1 MMGNGNKPDR
11 ETPLLEQ
18 VLGEDEYKGGIFDQ
32 VLNNTT
38 PVFGKDP
45 IVKGS
50 PGFPGG
56 PRDFG
61 YTQGEYNDL
70 LRQERERPRRPTGGQ
85 SAIDPRDIMRRDG
98 ILPVVGSGRSPGDMA
113 LEDLIAANAGDDGGG
128 PRGPAGP
135 RGPSIYDLQKGGL
148 DRLLA
153 SQREGF
159 GQQRDLVEQLADLRE
174 QGMAGQEQFAKDTAS
189 ARETFLDEQNATRQ
203 EKEQQRAL
211 ERETQKNTELARQRT
226 QLDEALRATGV
237 DTNAATAR
245 LESLGI
251 DPGQF
256 ADRETN
262 ETTAMLYSQ
271 SMSSANF
278 VNQMDAIS
286 QIAAQFASDAN
297 DQATAQAMFGI
308 GQDLAASLQT
318 INQARQQ
325 GLIDDAMALQ
335 AIADQERTA
344 EQQYDANLTSLN
356 VQTAQAAQ
364 AAAAAAA
371 RRAEQEAAQQRALQ
385 VNATALAG
393 LQAYSAGEQPS
404 PEMLYAF
411 SEAGLGDAFLDIT
424 SGMVDQDEALE
435 LLAANLA
442 ADGGSGMTLPGGMP
456 MDDFLDLYKVL
467 PYEMQDE
474 YAPYLDQVIQY
485 QTGVSE

>member
-1 MMGNGNKPDR
+1 MR
-11 ETPLLEQ
+11 
-18 VLGEDEYKGGIFDQ
+18 
-32 VLNNTT
+32 
-38 PVFGKDP
+38 DP
-45 IVKGS
+45 SYVGS
-50 PGFPGG
+50 P
-56 PRDFG
+56 
-61 YTQGEYNDL
+61 EA
-70 LRQERERPRRPTGGQ
+70 RRAGLGLATSISNAIGGQ
-85 SAIDPRDIMRRDG
+85 G
-98 ILPVVGSGRSPGDMA
+98 VLPDAATRCRS
-113 LEDLIAANAGDDGGG
+113 GDDTIDDDG

-153 SQREGF
+153 SQKEGF

-174 QGMAGQEQFAKDTAS
+174 EGMAGQEQFAKDTAS

-211 ERETQKNTELARQRT
+211 ERETQKNTELARQRN

-286 QIAAQFASDAN
+286 QSAAQFASDAN

-344 EQQYDANLTSLN
+344 EQQYDAGLTSLN
-356 VQTAQAAQ
+356 VETARQ
-364 AAAAAAA
+364 
-371 RRAEQEAAQQRALQ
+371 RRLLLRRLHVGLRRRLQSSASCRLVLRRWALCRATSL
-385 VNATALAG
+385 VTRSVLMRCMR
-393 LQAYSAGEQPS
+393 L
-404 PEMLYAF
+404 LRLV
-411 SEAGLGDAFLDIT
+411 LGMHSLTFRR
-424 SGMVDQDEALE
+424 G
-435 LLAANLA
+435 
-442 ADGGSGMTLPGGMP
+442 TLIRIR
-456 MDDFLDLYKVL
+456 LW
-467 PYEMQDE
+467 
-474 YAPYLDQVIQY
+474 
-485 QTGVSE
+485 S